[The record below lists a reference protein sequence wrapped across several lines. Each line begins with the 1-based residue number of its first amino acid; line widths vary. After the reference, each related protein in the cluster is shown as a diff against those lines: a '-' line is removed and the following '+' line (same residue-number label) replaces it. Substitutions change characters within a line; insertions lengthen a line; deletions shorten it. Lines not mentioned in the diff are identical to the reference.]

1 MDTQK
6 ANNEAKS
13 KQADAE
19 VYQEATKILV
29 EKYGVDILDQLEG
42 VDFSALLPKP
52 APVEHDETVQIAR
65 KRRYAPNPEEDTKPA
80 NVSCIKDDANCKSV
94 TNNNYRSIT
103 GICNNV
109 DNPNFGAANSPV
121 ARLSAKPTYANGID
135 SIRKAVSGQDLPSTR
150 LISNLINQG
159 TSEVFDRNANH
170 FHMQFGQFIA
180 HDIIF
185 MPSSTGPNG
194 QALDCSSCTVT
205 NPNCAPI
212 EIPTN
217 DPYFPKSTPTTKS
230 CMRLTRALNG
240 QTGFGA
246 RMQIDQATNYRR
258 CEAASVRSF
267 SKGKLRQISVTGQG
281 LTWFLPP
288 QNKNDSNCQSKNP
301 DFCFQCGDFRNSLH
315 PGLIPLHVTFILEH
329 NRIADAVAKARPT
342 ATDEQIYQIARRALI
357 AMYQYAVYK
366 EYLPKLLGQGLMN
379 EFGLT
384 PLINGNTRYNKTA
397 NPSLMVEFTTAAFR
411 FGHSQARA
419 DFPRVDYNNK
429 QLDTPVNLG
438 SNIFYADA
446 QYDFDGARRLLSG
459 MLMTS
464 AMQVDTSF
472 SFPIR
477 NQLFEIRGK
486 PASGV
491 DLIATNI
498 MRGRDTGVAPYVN
511 YRSFAKLSPVTKFD
525 DLVVDMG
532 ADRVNLLK
540 TVYANVNDIDLYVGI
555 LMEKPMNGAL
565 IGPTGGRI
573 IAEQFRRLR
582 DGDRFY
588 FEHSNAGARG
598 LTNDELSE
606 IRKTNLQ
613 GLFCRFFQG
622 IQNPMI
628 NQKIFDM

>member
-1 MDTQK
+1 MRLNLLFLATISLFIASSWCISDELLAEVASALGQAQKVVDARVVEVAPGDLMDTQK

-13 KQADAE
+13 KQTDAE

-80 NVSCIKDDANCKSV
+80 NVSCIKDDPNCKSV

-194 QALDCSSCTVT
+194 QALDCSSCTVN

-240 QTGFGA
+240 QTGFGP
-246 RMQIDQATNYRR
+246 RMQIDQAMR
-258 CEAASVRSF
+258 
-267 SKGKLRQISVTGQG
+267 
-281 LTWFLPP
+281 
-288 QNKNDSNCQSKNP
+288 
-301 DFCFQCGDFRNSLH
+301 
-315 PGLIPLHVTFILEH
+315 LIPLHVTFILEH
-329 NRIADAVAKARPT
+329 NRIADAVAKTRPT

-429 QLDTPVNLG
+429 PLDTPVNLG
-438 SNIFYADA
+438 SNIFYTDA

-459 MLMTS
+459 MLMTNG
-464 AMQVDTSF
+464 MQVDTSF

-525 DLVVDMG
+525 DLIVDMG

-555 LMEKPMNGAL
+555 LMEKPMNEAL

-622 IQNPMI
+622 IRDPMI